1 MARGSRKAIHN
12 SVLALLLS
20 ASVAQG
26 QDVYFSTSR
35 LIEACR
41 NISTAKTW
49 TDRLNAGQVKQDEIG
64 TMNGAWS
71 DARARYVYLWG
82 FVHGSLLFQPRDNQT
97 ICYPD
102 GLASDQ
108 LAAVF
113 LAWANANPNKW
124 HMYPSTTVAL
134 AFEAAW
140 PCGVSPPNPAPEKR

>member
-49 TDRLNAGQVKQDEIG
+49 TDRTQCGAGQTG
-64 TMNGAWS
+64 
-71 DARARYVYLWG
+71 
-82 FVHGSLLFQPRDNQT
+82 
-97 ICYPD
+97 
-102 GLASDQ
+102 
-108 LAAVF
+108 
-113 LAWANANPNKW
+113 
-124 HMYPSTTVAL
+124 
-134 AFEAAW
+134 
-140 PCGVSPPNPAPEKR
+140 